1 MKGKNVT
8 SRNNGI
14 ALASVMCAMII
25 MLLLGWGVLSLGLQ
39 GQLFAIQTTSQISAR
54 SAADAGL
61 SKALFEMNQKLG
73 RFSFDAS
80 VLPQAADEKL
90 PNCDAAYS
98 YSVTGDEDA
107 GFRIESVG
115 TSRNAQK
122 KVAAELRLQGLFDY
136 GLLVVESAILYSGT
150 FVDRYNSG
158 DPSETGIPVQVA
170 SINPDPKSIILK
182 PGVVI
187 DGDVLFGVDYEFP
200 EVSPPPLPDMHTDIS
215 AKGTTITLGPEHSGQ
230 YSSITLSNAGT
241 PTVLEID
248 GGDVQLCI
256 TGDVWMGQGCELR
269 IKPGSSLAIFLDGNW
284 ISGNSDGINNETE
297 IPANFKLYGTS
308 QDQTVELKAKD
319 NWYGCIYAPDA
330 ELSIKAN
337 SDLFGSLVAK
347 TFDNKAKGLI
357 RYDGAL
363 SKVKAD
369 EIGVHFII
377 ERWYEE

>member
-1 MKGKNVT
+1 MKAKNVT

-39 GQLFAIQTTSQISAR
+39 GQLFAIRTTSQISAR

-80 VLPQAADEKL
+80 VLPEATDEKL
-90 PNCDAAYS
+90 PYCDAAYS
-98 YSVTGDEDA
+98 YTVTGDEDA

-122 KVAAELRLQGLFDY
+122 KVAAALRLQGLFDY

-187 DGDVLFGVDYEFP
+187 DGDVLFGVDFDFP

-256 TGDVWMGQGCELR
+256 SGDVWMDQAGFVSGH
-269 IKPGSSLAIFLDGNW
+269 
-284 ISGNSDGINNETE
+284 IS
-297 IPANFKLYGTS
+297 
-308 QDQTVELKAKD
+308 
-319 NWYGCIYAPDA
+319 
-330 ELSIKAN
+330 
-337 SDLFGSLVAK
+337 
-347 TFDNKAKGLI
+347 
-357 RYDGAL
+357 
-363 SKVKAD
+363 
-369 EIGVHFII
+369 
-377 ERWYEE
+377 